1 MENRIQ
7 EKFDLIFNEFRKKI
21 AKIKSD
27 FGKHSQ
33 NCSVIEEYDFEQAL
47 ETLKRDCSSLLDE
60 VKPEIQIPKELL
72 IIGDVKQS
80 GIKILIMGDVHHG
93 SLVLP
98 QSLYPED
105 QQILEHLEH
114 DKFQEII
121 TQLPLVFH
129 EEIPLRILPDDYFQ
143 KIEWRTKIKPDN
155 YQATL
160 KRHKKFPPVFY
171 NSRRFLQNRG

>member
-114 DKFQEII
+114 DKFQ
-121 TQLPLVFH
+121 
-129 EEIPLRILPDDYFQ
+129 